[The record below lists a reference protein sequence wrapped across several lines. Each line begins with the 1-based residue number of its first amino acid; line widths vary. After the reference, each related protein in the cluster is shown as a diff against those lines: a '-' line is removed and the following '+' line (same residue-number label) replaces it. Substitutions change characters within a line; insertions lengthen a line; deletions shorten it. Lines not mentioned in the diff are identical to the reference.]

1 LGMVCVKKNELDIAR
16 ETFSKAREANVAMS
30 EDICTNLAHVFLMQ
44 NRSVDAER
52 LYQATIKNFSRTG
65 RSLSDKPAH
74 LNECVAF
81 VQYKSGR
88 HDEASRS
95 IFRAIH
101 LNPTNLRFWYNVAF
115 VGHSQ
120 SIKVAAK
127 SSSTAAS
134 LDDAKMFAFLSKKV
148 FKHLAMIQHQNPNV
162 KPYDRKFANTN
173 YSACS
178 VILLS

>member
-1 LGMVCVKKNELDIAR
+1 
-16 ETFSKAREANVAMS
+16 MS
-30 EDICTNLAHVFLMQ
+30 EDICTNLAHVFLLQ

-81 VQYKSGR
+81 VQFKSGR
-88 HDEASRS
+88 YDEASRS
-95 IFRAIH
+95 ICRAIH
-101 LNPTNLRFWYNVAF
+101 LNPANLRFWYNAAF
-115 VGHSQ
+115 IGHTHSTKVVGR
-120 SIKVAAK
+120 A
-127 SSSTAAS
+127 SSTAAS
-134 LDDAKMFAFLSKKV
+134 IENAKMFASFSKKV
-148 FKHLAMIQHQNPNV
+148 FKHLAMIQHQNPSM

-178 VILLS
+178 VSVKATSFHCFI